1 MKFSKIENSH
11 LLSMGGK
18 KIQANM
24 RHQRSLAV
32 FVKGL
37 ATCQLQ
43 VVFLD
48 HTFEDKTF

>member
-1 MKFSKIENSH
+1 
-11 LLSMGGK
+11 
-18 KIQANM
+18 M

-43 VVFLD
+43 AVFLD
-48 HTFEDKTF
+48 HILKDKTFGILQHFRVPQAYQS